1 MGRRQARE
9 AALKALFQVE
19 LGGAQPDFA
28 LQQTLLED
36 SLSETDANFARQLVD
51 GVLTSQRELD
61 ADLAKISSE
70 WSLQRMAN
78 IDRLI
83 LRLASF
89 ELAYLSEV
97 PVPVAISEAVELAKL
112 YSTAESGR
120 FVNGILSVVAKLKA
134 EKDGKTK

>member
-1 MGRRQARE
+1 LGRRQARE